1 MTKMRRKKKHV
12 HFSLIMFIGFV
23 AFAVGAYLFLK
34 QEYEIH
40 QVRKAQAAAE
50 QRIDDLRKEQKA
62 LEDEKKRLDDPHY
75 IEKLARENYNMV
87 GKDEVPL
94 FIVEDKK

>member
-23 AFAVGAYLFLK
+23 AFVVGAYLFLK

>member
-1 MTKMRRKKKHV
+1 MTKMRKRKRHV
-12 HFSLIMFIGFV
+12 RFSFVAVIGFI
-23 AFAVGAYLFLK
+23 AFTVGAYLFCK
-34 QEYEIH
+34 QEYEIY
-40 QVRKAQAAAE
+40 QVHKAQAAAE
-50 QRIDDLRKEQKA
+50 QRIDELRREQKA

>member
-1 MTKMRRKKKHV
+1 MRRRKKRIRINV
-12 HFSLIMFIGFV
+12 V
-23 AFAVGAYLFLK
+23 ALAGLLAFCVASYVFLK

-40 QVRKAQAAAE
+40 QVRAAQAAAE
-50 QRIDDLRKEQKA
+50 ERIEKLQKEKQS
-62 LEDEKKRLDDPHY
+62 LEEEKKRLDDPRY

-87 GKDEVPL
+87 GKNEVPL